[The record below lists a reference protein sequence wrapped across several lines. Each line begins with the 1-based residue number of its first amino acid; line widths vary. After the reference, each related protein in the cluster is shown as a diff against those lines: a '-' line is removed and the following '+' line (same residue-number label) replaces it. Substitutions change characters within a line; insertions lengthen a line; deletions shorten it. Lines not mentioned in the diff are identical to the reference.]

1 MNQLT
6 IFSWFGFSI
15 PMEERFKLIKS
26 AGFDGVLLWW
36 SDEYA
41 AVDGDKH
48 YGYLKGTF
56 SMDGLGIDLWRGTK
70 EKPMLDAIICTV
82 DLYKKDSEIK
92 LLLGCT
98 TAEKEIIYRFHNQD
112 QYMKGILIERD
123 PNSL

>member
-36 SDEYA
+36 SNEYA

-48 YGYLKGTF
+48 YGYLKGT
-56 SMDGLGIDLWRGTK
+56 SSRDGHGIDLWRGIK
-70 EKPMLDAIICTV
+70 ENRCLMP
-82 DLYKKDSEIK
+82 
-92 LLLGCT
+92 
-98 TAEKEIIYRFHNQD
+98 
-112 QYMKGILIERD
+112 
-123 PNSL
+123 